1 LVTVI
6 IFASLLGTITPLVL
20 DKFNID
26 PALATGPFITT
37 INDIVGL
44 GVYFLLGR
52 ILLGAI

>member
-1 LVTVI
+1 
-6 IFASLLGTITPLVL
+6 LGTITPLVL

-52 ILLGAI
+52 ILLGVI